1 MTIPLAIALLG
12 CQSAQEK
19 PGKEAPVS
27 SVPLTG
33 FLGIPWGAAQ
43 QTAKAKIASRK
54 DGATLYKETP
64 FMLFYRDGELLDE
77 HIDLLRLYFSS
88 KGFYSGTAHFNSLT
102 PTETDRYVQ
111 RLKGLLV
118 SKYGEP
124 NSDAAGTTRW
134 RFADDN
140 AITVEYTQQG
150 LGIYYVNMKMSG
162 DALVEEKEYDRKHS
176 EDNRE
181 TYLGDL

>member
-1 MTIPLAIALLG
+1 
-12 CQSAQEK
+12 
-19 PGKEAPVS
+19 
-27 SVPLTG
+27 
-33 FLGIPWGAAQ
+33 
-43 QTAKAKIASRK
+43 
-54 DGATLYKETP
+54 
-64 FMLFYRDGELLDE
+64 
-77 HIDLLRLYFSS
+77 
-88 KGFYSGTAHFNSLT
+88 
-102 PTETDRYVQ
+102 VQ